1 MQWSQN
7 LNKIIHS
14 LHFACKSTEQGQIEP
29 DQLTS
34 ITLKVKRI
42 NA

>member
-1 MQWSQN
+1 MSSEFKQN
-7 LNKIIHS
+7 HPR